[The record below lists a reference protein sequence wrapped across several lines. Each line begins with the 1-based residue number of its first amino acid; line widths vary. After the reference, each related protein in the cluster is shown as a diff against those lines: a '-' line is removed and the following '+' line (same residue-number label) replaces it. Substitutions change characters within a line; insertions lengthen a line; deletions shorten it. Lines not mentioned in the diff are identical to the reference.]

1 MYNQYKF
8 NKYNKYKSY
17 NYNIIIDIKL
27 IFIIYEYSIS

>member
-1 MYNQYKF
+1 MYNQYKS